1 MSATLKLIREG
12 VGMELRRGTFDV
24 LVDGKSAV
32 SIERHDAVEVPIDP
46 GRHTIRIRA
55 GRYSSQNHSFE
66 APDGE
71 TITFRLHGAM
81 MWPRYV
87 ASIVKPDLA
96 IALRRRSG
104 GRSP

>member
-1 MSATLKLIREG
+1 VSATLKLIREG

-66 APDGE
+66 ASDDE

-81 MWPRYV
+81 MWPRYI

-96 IALRRRSG
+96 IALRRD
-104 GRSP
+104 

>member
-1 MSATLKLIREG
+1 MLSATLKLVREG

-24 LVDGKSAV
+24 LVDGNSV
-32 SIERHDAVEVPIDP
+32 GSIERHDAVEVPINP
-46 GRHTIRIRA
+46 GRHTIRVRA
-55 GRYSSQNHSFE
+55 GRYSSPDRSFE
-66 APDGE
+66 ASDGE

-96 IALRRRSG
+96 IALRRE
-104 GRSP
+104 

>member
-12 VGMELRRGTFDV
+12 VGIELRRGTFDV
-24 LVDGKSAV
+24 LVDGKSAG
-32 SIERHDAVEVPIDP
+32 SIEQHDEVEVPIDP

-55 GRYSSQNHSFE
+55 GRYSSLNHNFE
-66 APDGE
+66 ASEGQ

-87 ASIVKPDLA
+87 ASIIKPDLA
-96 IALRRRSG
+96 IALRRQ
-104 GRSP
+104 

>member
-1 MSATLKLIREG
+1 MPATLKLTREG

-24 LVDGKSAV
+24 LLDGESAG
-32 SIERHDAVEVPIDP
+32 SIERHDVLEVPVDR
-46 GRHTIRIRA
+46 GRHTLRIRA
-55 GRYSSQNHSFE
+55 GRYSSPDHTFD
-66 APDGE
+66 ALDGE

-96 IALRRRSG
+96 ISLRRE
-104 GRSP
+104 